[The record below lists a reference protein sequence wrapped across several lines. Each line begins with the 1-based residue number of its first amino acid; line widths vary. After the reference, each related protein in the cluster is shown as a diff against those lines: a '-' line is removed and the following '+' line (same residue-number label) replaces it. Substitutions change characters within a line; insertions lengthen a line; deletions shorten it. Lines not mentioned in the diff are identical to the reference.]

1 MVVKYHSTQNEVQKQ
16 IIVCTSFFFVI
27 VKKVDFK
34 NTFFS
39 MKSLNIKQFNYFCTS
54 FRCITK

>member
-1 MVVKYHSTQNEVQKQ
+1 MVVKCRSTQNEVQKQ
-16 IIVCTSFFFVI
+16 IIVCTSFFVI

-54 FRCITK
+54 FRCIKK

>member
-16 IIVCTSFFFVI
+16 NCLHFFFFVI

-34 NTFFS
+34 NTFFFDE
-39 MKSLNIKQFNYFCTS
+39 IAEY
-54 FRCITK
+54 